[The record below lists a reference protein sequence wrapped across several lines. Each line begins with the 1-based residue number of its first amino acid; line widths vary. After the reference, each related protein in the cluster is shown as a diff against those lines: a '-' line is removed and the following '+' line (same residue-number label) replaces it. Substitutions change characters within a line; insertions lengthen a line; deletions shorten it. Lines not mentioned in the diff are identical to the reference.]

1 MSIKSRKVKKLLSL
15 CLAVGL
21 IVAMTGCGNTTEEK
35 KKETKDVSKDT
46 KVDVLAFERQLD
58 VMVTYADRWLVSKN
72 PKKAKQAMYAV
83 TDLDGNGRWE
93 IAVMPDGEET
103 EKDSVKYYQ
112 INKSGDGLEK
122 CQNGRPERSFGAGVS
137 DAMKKAYNIRERKF
151 QFEQGLNQLTDDAM
165 HYYLEN
171 SAGSFRMGDLFTEQT
186 MDLHGYSVKVPQYIR
201 MSDEKKQKHLNQLIV
216 KEVEK
221 VLSDFDPDTFR
232 LAEFDFHVKLNDG
245 AYLSILFELSGMG
258 KGAPHPCD
266 CAETVNIDC
275 DREKVLSQTDILP
288 KEDREWVEN
297 DIMEGFCK
305 DIRDIGYRSFRIKNG
320 GEKLLDSSSD
330 WEDIEVYRT
339 LETIGVVIPTSHA
352 TGSYQI
358 YEIDTD
364 EELQLGVDYDKVDWD
379 AYRYKM
385 PAGMFKDLQKFMP
398 VLCGEKEF
406 TLMNGIFLDEK
417 RQDVKMPEF
426 FAKAAAEAEVKNLT
440 YSLDYVQLSDITRD
454 GNRELV
460 LAFDT
465 LGYCYLILH
474 REGDRIYGIVY
485 PVKCFETLQTNGV
498 YRGRGGANNYYFY
511 QLRFRDGIFEEKR
524 LGWYDAMPLKG
535 KAKYFIGKKRVSEKA
550 FAKWQKKQESGD
562 VTTYSPFEK

>member
-15 CLAVGL
+15 CLAVVL
-21 IVAMTGCGNTTEEK
+21 IMAVTGCGNTTE
-35 KKETKDVSKDT
+35 KKEKGTKDVSKDT

-58 VMVTYADRWLVSKN
+58 VMVTYADRWLVSNN

-103 EKDSVKYYQ
+103 ENDSVKYYQ

-122 CQNGRPERSFGAGVS
+122 CQNGRPERVFGAGVS

-171 SAGSFRMGDLFTEQT
+171 SAGSFRMGDLFREQT
-186 MDLHGYSVKVPQYIR
+186 MDIHGYSVKIPQYTR

-221 VLSDFDPDTFR
+221 VLSDFDPDTFG

-245 AYLSILFELSGMG
+245 TYLSILFELSGMG
-258 KGAPHPCD
+258 KDAAHPCD
-266 CAETVNIDC
+266 WAETVNIDC
-275 DREKVLSQTDILP
+275 DQEKVLSQTDILP

-330 WEDIEVYRT
+330 WENIEVYRT
-339 LETIGVVIPTSHA
+339 PETIGVVIPTSHA

-364 EELQLGVDYDKVDWD
+364 EELQLGVDYDKIDWD

-385 PAGMFKDLQKFMP
+385 PAGKFKDLQKFMP
-398 VLCGEKEF
+398 VLCGEKDF
-406 TLMNGIFLDEK
+406 TLTDDHFLGKK
-417 RQDVKMPEF
+417 RQNVKMPEF
-426 FAKAAAEAEVKNLT
+426 FAKAAAEAEVKNLA

-460 LAFDT
+460 LAFDM
-465 LGYCYLILH
+465 LGYFFLVLH

-485 PVKCFETLQTNGV
+485 PVRWFESLQTNGV
-498 YRGRGGANNYYFY
+498 YRASGGACTSYFY
-511 QLRFRDGIFEEKR
+511 QLRFRDGKFEETR
-524 LGWYDAMPLKG
+524 LGWYDGISPSEG
-535 KAKYFIGKKRVSEKA
+535 EYYIGKKKVSEKA